1 MLKCQTMKHEPSLAT
16 QQETLQ
22 IGLILANRADLDQ
35 EQGDIKVVLLSP
47 FQFGK
52 E

>member
-1 MLKCQTMKHEPSLAT
+1 MSNNEAKPSLAT

-35 EQGDIKVVLLSP
+35 EQGNIKMVLCPL
-47 FQFGK
+47 QFGK